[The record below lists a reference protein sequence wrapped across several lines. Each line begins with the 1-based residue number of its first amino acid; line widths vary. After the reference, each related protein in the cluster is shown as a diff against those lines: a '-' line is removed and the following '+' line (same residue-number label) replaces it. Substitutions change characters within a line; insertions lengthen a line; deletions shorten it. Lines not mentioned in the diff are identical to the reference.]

1 MCDSKINKNSRVSHQ
16 GNKIINVLIYVI
28 MVVVI
33 QVPVG
38 LSLVALP
45 LSLRLNDWYT
55 ITMSMFILGITLLII
70 WG

>member
-1 MCDSKINKNSRVSHQ
+1 MCDSKINKNSRVRHQ

-28 MVVVI
+28 MIVVI

-55 ITMSMFILGITLLII
+55 IAMSMFILGITLLII
-70 WG
+70 

>member
-1 MCDSKINKNSRVSHQ
+1 
-16 GNKIINVLIYVI
+16 

-55 ITMSMFILGITLLII
+55 IAMSMFILGITLLII
-70 WG
+70 WGIRSIIYIVLMNIKILR

>member
-1 MCDSKINKNSRVSHQ
+1 
-16 GNKIINVLIYVI
+16 

-55 ITMSMFILGITLLII
+55 IAMSMFILGITLLII